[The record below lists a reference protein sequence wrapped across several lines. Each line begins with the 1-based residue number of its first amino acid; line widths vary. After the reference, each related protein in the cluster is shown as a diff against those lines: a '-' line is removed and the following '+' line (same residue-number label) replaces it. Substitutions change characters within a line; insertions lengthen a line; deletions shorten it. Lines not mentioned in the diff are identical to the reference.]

1 MIIVYLLNYLQV
13 RTTIV
18 RQLNLESKSL
28 GIMYGQGN
36 VSSGRAWFQQISYK
50 IYKCRLEA
58 MECKLRS
65 NLLHMCFSRTA
76 NLMQHFAAEHELQ
89 FPDIETESR
98 MQREARKMGINLI
111 IIGSSNQKSIQ
122 RTVPKGCRH

>member
-1 MIIVYLLNYLQV
+1 MITVYLLHYLQV

-36 VSSGRAWFQQISYK
+36 VSSGRAWLQQISYK
-50 IYKCRLEA
+50 IYMCRLEA

-76 NLMQHFAAEHELQ
+76 NLMQRFAAEDELQ
-89 FPDIETESR
+89 FPDIETE
-98 MQREARKMGINLI
+98 QREARKMGINLI

>member
-1 MIIVYLLNYLQV
+1 MITVYLLHYLQV

-36 VSSGRAWFQQISYK
+36 VSSGRAWLQQISYK
-50 IYKCRLEA
+50 IYMCRLEA

-76 NLMQHFAAEHELQ
+76 NLMQRFAAEHELQ
-89 FPDIETESR
+89 FPD
-98 MQREARKMGINLI
+98 RKMGINLI